1 MLDHISFVY
10 FIQQMAQHPVLLI
23 SVLLTLGVIFV
34 NGWTDAPNAI
44 ATCVSTRC
52 IDVDHAIIMAAIC
65 NFFGVMVMSL
75 INSSVAMTIKNM
87 VNFGGNNEDA
97 LIALCAAMAAIV
109 IWAIGAWYFGIPT
122 SESHALIAGLSGA
135 AIALQGGLGGINFS
149 EWIKVIYGLV
159 LSTVIGFAV
168 GFLVCRIVTLICE
181 SMDRKKTNRFFSGRA
196 GGGRRG
202 SGIYARRAGRTEI
215 HGVYCCLD
223 SFCSTGK
230 RIPQARLSRSG

>member
-75 INSSVAMTIKNM
+75 INFLKSHPYKSVSNI
-87 VNFGGNNEDA
+87 
-97 LIALCAAMAAIV
+97 
-109 IWAIGAWYFGIPT
+109 
-122 SESHALIAGLSGA
+122 
-135 AIALQGGLGGINFS
+135 
-149 EWIKVIYGLV
+149 
-159 LSTVIGFAV
+159 STV
-168 GFLVCRIVTLICE
+168 FLLQN
-181 SMDRKKTNRFFSGRA
+181 K
-196 GGGRRG
+196 
-202 SGIYARRAGRTEI
+202 
-215 HGVYCCLD
+215 YCP
-223 SFCSTGK
+223 S
-230 RIPQARLSRSG
+230 

>member
-122 SESHALIAGLSGA
+122 SESHALDRGAQWSGDRTSGRTGRHKFFRVDQSHLRTCLIDRHRLCGWLSGV
-135 AIALQGGLGGINFS
+135 Q
-149 EWIKVIYGLV
+149 
-159 LSTVIGFAV
+159 
-168 GFLVCRIVTLICE
+168 
-181 SMDRKKTNRFFSGRA
+181 DR
-196 GGGRRG
+196 
-202 SGIYARRAGRTEI
+202 YADLRE
-215 HGVYCCLD
+215 HGPEKDEPL
-223 SFCSTGK
+223 F
-230 RIPQARLSRSG
+230 